1 MPDDDLLSHSECYT
15 TIGTDPFHFCV
26 RNGNRWFRNVIFIR
40 QSGLKIQ
47 SRFQSVLF
55 RPLRLPF
62 PFFQASARLSG
73 RCMAKTLGSLV
84 QVRSAPRSA
93 STPCLST
100 SSSLTVLTDSWS
112 GKTHLR
118 ARFPLRCFQRLSIPN
133 VATGQCHWHDN
144 PYTSGS
150 FTPVLSY

>member
-1 MPDDDLLSHSECYT
+1 MLHYHRHCSVSLLCSEWGQVVPERYLHQA
-15 TIGTDPFHFCV
+15 IPFK
-26 RNGNRWFRNVIFIR
+26 NPI
-40 QSGLKIQ
+40 S
-47 SRFQSVLF
+47 FQSIRRPRLLF
-55 RPLRLPF
+55 LPF
-62 PFFQASARLSG
+62 LTASAKLSG

-84 QVRSAPRSA
+84 QVRSTPRSA

-100 SSSLTVLTDSWS
+100 SSSLTVLTDSRS

-133 VATGQCHWHDN
+133 LATGLCNWHYN
-144 PYTSGS
+144 PLTSGS